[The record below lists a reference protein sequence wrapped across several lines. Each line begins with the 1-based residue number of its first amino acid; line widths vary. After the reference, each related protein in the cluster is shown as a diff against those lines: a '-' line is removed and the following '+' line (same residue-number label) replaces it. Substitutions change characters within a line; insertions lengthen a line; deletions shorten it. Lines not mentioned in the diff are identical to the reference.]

1 LSKPP
6 TAVWIW
12 GAIGSREA
20 VLAVCERF
28 YVEFAQ
34 AEDYLLARQLG
45 QAEEWT
51 NHCLQ
56 LKPLKTALSLSL
68 FIIGLWTNYKH
79 RFSASAPLVIDHRPN
94 PKAHITIAVW

>member
-1 LSKPP
+1 M
-6 TAVWIW
+6 
-12 GAIGSREA
+12 
-20 VLAVCERF
+20 LAVCERF

-68 FIIGLWTNYKH
+68 YY
-79 RFSASAPLVIDHRPN
+79 RFVD
-94 PKAHITIAVW
+94 